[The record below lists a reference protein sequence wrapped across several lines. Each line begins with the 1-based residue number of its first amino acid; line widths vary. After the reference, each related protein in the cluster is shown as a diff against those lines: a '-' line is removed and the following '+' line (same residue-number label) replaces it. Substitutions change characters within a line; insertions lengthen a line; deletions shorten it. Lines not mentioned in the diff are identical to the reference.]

1 MKINTA
7 LEMIYL
13 FNLGIV
19 SLLNTVSNH
28 NMFIYYVDIISVS
41 LSLLVFVGILLGHI
55 YMYIKQKY
63 GKKRYSFYQR
73 NQTQV
78 DEEELLQKRSPDTSE
93 DEAKQY
99 SPGHVVCRREPLI
112 FDLEFIG
119 HNDNIQ

>member
-28 NMFIYYVDIISVS
+28 NKFIYYIDIISVS
-41 LSLLVFVGILLGHI
+41 LSLLIFVGILLGHI

-63 GKKRYSFYQR
+63 GKKMYIVSIKGIRLKLMKKSCYKRDHLIHLKMRQ
-73 NQTQV
+73 NNILQV
-78 DEEELLQKRSPDTSE
+78 M
-93 DEAKQY
+93 
-99 SPGHVVCRREPLI
+99 
-112 FDLEFIG
+112 
-119 HNDNIQ
+119 